1 MQFPSDHLA
10 CASAPKG
17 AGENPGLGA
26 ADGKPEWSAMK
37 AGSTLF
43 AVLWVVFLAP
53 ILGAPLHA
61 QKAQRLR
68 ITYASIGGQTLYL
81 WVAQKEGIFRKRGI
95 EAEVV
100 YVPGSSSAV
109 MALIAGDVQ
118 AAILGG
124 PSIISANRA
133 RVETV
138 VVASFINRLVMTL
151 YGGKE
156 IRSLEQLKGRRIG
169 ITRFGTTSDF
179 AARYALRKGNLTP
192 DGDVALIQIGE
203 QATRVAAL
211 RKGVIEAT
219 LVQPPVTL
227 LMDREGF
234 SKLVDMT
241 EEKLAYPLSTLV
253 VGQSFL
259 RKNPE
264 SASNLISALAEAAH
278 FLKEKKDVGLRHLAD
293 MMRLDL
299 KRQDHK
305 DAVEESFRA
314 YAGVTERVPYLSQD
328 GVRTLIQQLSAQDPG
343 WGTLPPE
350 RLGVDMSLV
359 QELERGGFF
368 QRLSGSVEKL
378 EKSAN

>member
-1 MQFPSDHLA
+1 V
-10 CASAPKG
+10 
-17 AGENPGLGA
+17 
-26 ADGKPEWSAMK
+26 K
-37 AGSTLF
+37 AKCTFF
-43 AVLWVVFLAP
+43 AVLTVICLSLFASTSLY
-53 ILGAPLHA
+53 A
-61 QKAQRLR
+61 QKTQRLR

-81 WVAQKEGIFRKRGI
+81 WVAQKEGFFRKRGI
-95 EAEVV
+95 EAEIV

-109 MALIAGDVQ
+109 MALVAGDVQ

-124 PSIISANRA
+124 PSIISANRNK
-133 RVETV
+133 VETV

-151 YGGKE
+151 YGGKDF
-156 IRSLEQLKGRRIG
+156 RSVEQLKGKRIG

-179 AARYALRKGNLTP
+179 AARYALRKGNLSP
-192 DGDVALIQIGE
+192 DTDVALIQIGE
-203 QATRVAAL
+203 QATRVTAL

-227 LMDREGF
+227 LMDREGYP
-234 SKLVDMT
+234 KLVDMT

-253 VGQSFL
+253 LAQSFL

-264 SASNLISALAEAAH
+264 SASALISVLAEAVH
-278 FLKEKKDVGLRHLAD
+278 FIKEKKEMGLRHLAD
-293 MMRLDL
+293 MLRLDL

-314 YAGVTERVPYLSQD
+314 YAGVTERIPYLSQD
-328 GVRTLIQQLSAQDPG
+328 GVRTLVRQLSTQDQG

-350 RLGVDMSLV
+350 RLGVDMKLV

-368 QRLSGSVEKL
+368 QRLSGSE
-378 EKSAN
+378 EKSAY

>member
-1 MQFPSDHLA
+1 
-10 CASAPKG
+10 
-17 AGENPGLGA
+17 
-26 ADGKPEWSAMK
+26 MK
-37 AGSTLF
+37 MRRLLFVLMSVAFLTLF
-43 AVLWVVFLAP
+43 VSV
-53 ILGAPLHA
+53 PLHA

-81 WVAQKEGIFRKRGI
+81 WVAQKEGFFRKRGI

-124 PSIISANRA
+124 PSIISANRTK
-133 RVETV
+133 VESV

-156 IRSLEQLKGRRIG
+156 IRSVEELKGRRIG

-179 AARYALRKGNLTP
+179 AARYALRKGNLNADT
-192 DGDVALIQIGE
+192 DVALIQIGE

-234 SKLVDMT
+234 PKLVDMT

-253 VGQSFL
+253 LAPSFL
-259 RKNPE
+259 KKNRE
-264 SASNLISALAEAAH
+264 SASNLIRALAEAAH
-278 FLKEKKDVGLRHLAD
+278 FLTEKKDSGLRHLAD
-293 MMRLDL
+293 MLRLDL
-299 KRQDHK
+299 KRAEQK

-314 YAGVTERVPYLSQD
+314 YNGVTERIPYLSQE
-328 GVRTLIQQLSAQDPG
+328 GVRTLVQQLSSQDPG
-343 WGTLPPE
+343 WGTLPAD

-359 QELERGGFF
+359 QELEGSGFF
-368 QRLSGSVEKL
+368 RRLAGSGEST
-378 EKSAN
+378 AH

>member
-1 MQFPSDHLA
+1 
-10 CASAPKG
+10 
-17 AGENPGLGA
+17 
-26 ADGKPEWSAMK
+26 MK

-43 AVLWVVFLAP
+43 AFLSIVFFTLF
-53 ILGAPLHA
+53 LGAPLHA

-124 PSIISANRA
+124 PSIIGANRA

-156 IRSLEQLKGRRIG
+156 IRSLEHLKGRRIG

-234 SKLVDMT
+234 PKLVDMT

-278 FLKEKKDVGLRHLAD
+278 FLKEKRDMGLRHLAD

-314 YAGVTERVPYLSQD
+314 YAGVMERVPYLSQD

-378 EKSAN
+378 EKSAH